1 MNEDIS
7 FCDRT
12 AQRTLQKARTVQYFL
27 AETNRYKT
35 KCINLR
41 RLPVSY
47 HVKVASKYYMDKIFE
62 LKVHLVQQYNRE
74 NISIEQAQL
83 IMDNIFLQYYDLDKR
98 IHHRRT
104 IAHSKLDFGYKIF
117 K

>member
-1 MNEDIS
+1 MNEDKPFYNTIV
-7 FCDRT
+7 R
-12 AQRTLQKARTVQYFL
+12 RTLQRARTVQYFQT
-27 AETNRYKT
+27 ETDRYKT
-35 KCINLR
+35 KCSTLC

-62 LKVHLVQQYNRE
+62 LKVHLIQQYNRE
-74 NISIEQAQL
+74 NISIEQAQS